1 MRLAGKRAI
10 VTGAGS
16 GIGEGIALLFG
27 REGAK
32 LVLAD
37 IDAENGERVAAA
49 VREAGGEA
57 IFVRTD
63 VAIEEEIGELVAS
76 TVREFGE
83 LNVLV
88 NNAGIIDFQPLESLD
103 RDRWDRVIA
112 VNLRGAALC
121 AKHAVPHMREAGGGA
136 IVNIASIQSVLTAP
150 EFAAYAASK
159 GGVMMLTRTMALE
172 LGPDNIRVNA
182 ILPGYIKTPLFL
194 ADARRL
200 GDGDPQR
207 FIDAL
212 EKEIPL
218 RRVGTPV
225 DIAPAVVFAAS
236 DDSSYMTGSGI
247 TVDAG
252 VTVQL

>member
-1 MRLAGKRAI
+1 VRLAGKHAI

-27 REGAK
+27 REGAR
-32 LVLAD
+32 VALAD

-49 VREAGGEA
+49 VRDAGGEA
-57 IFVRTD
+57 IFVGTD
-63 VAIEEEIGELVAS
+63 VAIEEEIGALVAS
-76 TVREFGE
+76 TLGEFGE
-83 LNVLV
+83 LNILV

-103 RDRWDRVIA
+103 RERWDRVIA
-112 VNLRGAALC
+112 VNLRAAALC
-121 AKHAVPHMREAGGGA
+121 AKHAVPHMRQAGGGA
-136 IVNIASIQSVLTAP
+136 IINIASIQSVLTAP

-194 ADARRL
+194 ADATRL
-200 GDGDPQR
+200 GDGDPER
-207 FIDAL
+207 FIDSL

-218 RRVGTPV
+218 RRLGTPA

-236 DDSSYMTGSGI
+236 DDAAYMTGSGI
-247 TVDAG
+247 TIDAG